1 MPKKYREGIQL
12 DGDATCEI
20 DYSSCHIVILY
31 ALAGI
36 DYWEEYGP
44 DAGPYLLEDYIL
56 PSEQMRDLLKV
67 VVLVAVNAQNRAEAL
82 EAIWHKINT
91 TDRDRYGW
99 FRDRNYNLENILD
112 WFVEKHEPI
121 ADRFFSPDEI
131 SISAIDAAVAEII
144 INKFSCFKISF
155 F

>member
-44 DAGPYLLEDYIL
+44 DADPYLLEDYVL
-56 PSEQMRDLLKV
+56 P
-67 VVLVAVNAQNRAEAL
+67 
-82 EAIWHKINT
+82 
-91 TDRDRYGW
+91 
-99 FRDRNYNLENILD
+99 
-112 WFVEKHEPI
+112 
-121 ADRFFSPDEI
+121 
-131 SISAIDAAVAEII
+131 
-144 INKFSCFKISF
+144 
-155 F
+155 